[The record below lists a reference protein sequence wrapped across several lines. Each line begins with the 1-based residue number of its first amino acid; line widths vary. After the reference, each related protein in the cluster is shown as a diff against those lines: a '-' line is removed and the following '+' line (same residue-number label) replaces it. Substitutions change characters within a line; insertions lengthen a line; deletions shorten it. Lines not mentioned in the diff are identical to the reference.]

1 MNPPM
6 SASLDCDTDVSGM
19 PALDGRKRLSWYALG
34 LRQCLVQAVEADTV
48 PEVNDRSAA
57 NATSHCAMFI
67 AGGRVVRRPGGTIEL
82 FERVTHIP
90 LQVAI
95 AVGGDIA
102 DPAQAGSHVTS

>member
-1 MNPPM
+1 
-6 SASLDCDTDVSGM
+6 LDCDTDVSGM